1 MAFTWQ
7 NCSVYSSSRGTCIPC
22 SYNTT
27 FNVSGCS
34 KYRYDMPNSC
44 AICEKGYDNKNNKC
58 ILRLDVIER
67 PSLEIVQ
74 SEINFDFTME
84 IMIWY

>member
-1 MAFTWQ
+1 
-7 NCSVYSSSRGTCIPC
+7 
-22 SYNTT
+22 
-27 FNVSGCS
+27 
-34 KYRYDMPNSC
+34 MPNSC